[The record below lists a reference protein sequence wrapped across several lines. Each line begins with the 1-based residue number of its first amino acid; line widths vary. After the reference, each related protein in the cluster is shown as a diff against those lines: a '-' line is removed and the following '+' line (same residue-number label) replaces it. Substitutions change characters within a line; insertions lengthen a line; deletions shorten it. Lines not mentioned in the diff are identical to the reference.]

1 MTLTVHVDGAAESP
15 TIVLL
20 HAIGTSS
27 QLWLPQVPALATQFR
42 VVRVDLPGHGAS
54 PAPTPGAGFAEYSDA
69 VADALT
75 EHGIDEFI
83 LAGISF
89 GAMVAVQIAVDHAP
103 RVRGLVLACCGVV
116 TSEPVSRAWRER
128 IAAVESDGMGSQV
141 ESSLE
146 RWFTPAFAAASPV
159 TLAWVRS
166 MIAGTT
172 PEGFTGAADMIAGL
186 DHSAHL
192 TKLDMPSLV
201 IAGERDQAAPP
212 TAMRAFAD
220 TIATARFETIDAAHL
235 ANVEAPVAFT
245 ERLGAFAREL

>member
-1 MTLTVHVDGAAESP
+1 MTLTVHLEGAPEAP
-15 TIVLL
+15 AIVLL

-27 QLWLPQVPALATQFR
+27 QLWLPQVPALATRFR
-42 VVRVDLPGHGAS
+42 VVRVDLPGHGSS
-54 PAPTPGAGFAEYSDA
+54 PAPTPGAGFAEYADA
-69 VADALT
+69 VVDALT
-75 EHGIDEFI
+75 EHDIDDFV

-89 GAMVAVQIAVDHAP
+89 GAMVAVQIAVGHAP

-128 IAAVESDGMGSQV
+128 IAAVEADGMGSQV
-141 ESSLE
+141 ESSLQ
-146 RWFTPAFAAASPV
+146 RWFSPAFAAASPV
-159 TLAWVRS
+159 TLAWIRS

-172 PEGFTGAADMIAGL
+172 PQGFTGAAAMIAGL
-186 DHSAHL
+186 DHGPHL
-192 TKLDMPSLV
+192 AELDMPSLV

-220 TIATARFETIDAAHL
+220 TMPAARFETIDAAHL

-245 ERLGAFAREL
+245 ERLGAFAAAL